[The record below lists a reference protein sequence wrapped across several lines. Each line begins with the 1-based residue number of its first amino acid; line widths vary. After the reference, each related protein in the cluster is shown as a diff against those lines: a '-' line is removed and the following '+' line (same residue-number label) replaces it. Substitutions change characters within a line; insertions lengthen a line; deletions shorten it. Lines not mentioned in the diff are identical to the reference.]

1 MTLDQEDQG
10 LHQQLEMLFVNNSD
24 FDRLSQSLNRFN
36 PIRVMKMEFM
46 EIRHSAILAWL
57 LDPGETHGLGDV
69 FLKAFLAE
77 AFRGNMTGPSAID
90 ITQSD
95 LRDAEVQREK
105 KNMDLFIVIP
115 NKGLAFVV
123 ENKISSKQ
131 HSGQLK
137 KYIKNA
143 EKIAN
148 SQGNSLDVCGVFL
161 TLDEESLNDTDQLKY
176 TPLRYYQLCTIL
188 GDLLRGPALTIDD
201 QARQFIEHYHEI
213 IEDLCGMSKSTQ
225 DMKDLAVQLFR
236 THQMALEFI
245 MEHGSVNAFSAACD
259 THFGSDRKNGEAL
272 KTGQIYGGSSPTRFN
287 YIPEA
292 WQSLL
297 EQSDLNKG
305 CEDWHMGYALGCWFD
320 LRRAT
325 DSVKGKLFLNF
336 EVGPIADHQQR
347 LLLINALTKVGSP
360 VKFSKVAERK
370 DTKYSRFLS
379 GNSKEIA
386 DIGDPELIDG
396 AIGSLIS
403 KFSKTT
409 DGVTKALLTLKANER
424 DAK

>member
-1 MTLDQEDQG
+1 MTLAEEDEG
-10 LHQQLEMLFVNNSD
+10 LHQQLEMLFVNNPD

-36 PIRVMKMEFM
+36 PIRVMKMEFI

-69 FLKAFLAE
+69 FLKSFLAE
-77 AFRGNMTGPSAID
+77 AFRGTMTGPSAIE

-105 KNMDLFIVIP
+105 KNMDLFIVTP
-115 NKGLAFVV
+115 NKGWAFVI
-123 ENKISSKQ
+123 ENKVSSKQ
-131 HSGQLK
+131 HSGQLDR
-137 KYIKNA
+137 YISNA
-143 EKIAN
+143 KKIAK
-148 SQGNSLDVCGVFL
+148 SQGNSLKVHGVFL
-161 TLDEESLNDTDQLKY
+161 TLDEESLSDTDQVNY
-176 TPLRYYQLCTIL
+176 TSLRYYQLCTIL

-201 QARQFIEHYHEI
+201 EARRFIEYYHEI
-213 IEDLCGMSKSTQ
+213 IEDLCGMSKSTH

-236 THQMALEFI
+236 THQTALEFI

-259 THFGSDRKNGEAL
+259 MHFGSDRKKGHAV

-305 CEDWHMGYALGCWFD
+305 CENWHMGYALGCWFD
-320 LRRAT
+320 LRRTT

-336 EVGPIADHQQR
+336 EVGPVADHQQR
-347 LLLINALTKVGSP
+347 LHLIYALSEVGSP

-396 AIGSLIS
+396 AIGGLIS

-409 DGVTKALLTLKANER
+409 DSVTKALLALKADER
-424 DAK
+424 EAE